1 MKGDAMAEIKCTVTN
16 CYYNKS
22 LGCTASTLSVNGR
35 NADESRSTSCHTFIE
50 QKPGLRSSVDEPKSS
65 TDIMCA
71 ADRCV
76 YNESERCEANNIIV
90 NGKNAS
96 VPEETCC
103 STFKSQY
110 VLYD

>member
-16 CYYNKS
+16 CYFNKK
-22 LGCTASTLSVNGR
+22 LGCTASYLTVNGR

-50 QKPGLRSSVDEPKSS
+50 QKPGLRSSVDEPRGN
-65 TDIMCA
+65 TDILCA
-71 ADRCV
+71 AVKCV
-76 YNESERCEANNIIV
+76 YNESERCQADDIIV

-103 STFKSQY
+103 STFKSKANEG
-110 VLYD
+110 